1 MFQIGTIEKQNDW
14 EITLVKVSFA
24 ALPISPKWGGET
36 IALSAILRV
45 ELKCQ

>member
-1 MFQIGTIEKQNDW
+1 MIGAF
-14 EITLVKVSFA
+14 TLVNVSFA

-45 ELKCQ
+45 ELEALVKDWLDAR